1 MADIRHINF
10 QRRRR
15 WGSHTLKLARLTG
28 DDTLTQVGVV
38 QKDFLVTEPRDESG
52 SDRGLAEGEPLF
64 EFRLYG
70 KKEVNDLELD
80 SFNLLLFAGTKYEA
94 RTKERKLQTRPYI
107 EITARPIG
115 VE

>member
-1 MADIRHINF
+1 MADVRSINF

-15 WGSHTLKLARLTG
+15 WGNQSLTLAKLSG
-28 DDTLTQVGVV
+28 DDTYASACEI

-70 KKEVNDLELD
+70 QQEVNDLALD
-80 SFNLLLFAGTKYEA
+80 SFNLLLFAGIKYEVK
-94 RTKERKLQTRPYI
+94 TKERKLQTRPYI

-115 VE
+115 TA